1 MIITDVALSKCTA
14 PPPPKKHGTLC
25 SGSGVPGIAPGVA
38 IELMAKLKAISTV
51 RKLPKK
57 MAPIRGHQ
65 SYIFLSIIG
74 FFIIW

>member
-1 MIITDVALSKCTA
+1 MLR
-14 PPPPKKHGTLC
+14 PPKSTAH
-25 SGSGVPGIAPGVA
+25 SAAAPASPGIAPGVA